1 MATVSGLS
9 VWLGRGIVKHS
20 WTLTSSATVGR
31 PATLASLP
39 DKTLSVRG
47 TFAGSTIILVGT
59 NQSATVA
66 QSSLA
71 TQTLNDS
78 RGEGNPLSFTAANTV
93 QVNENPNLI
102 YPKITALG
110 ATTGGL
116 KSILVEVVAQSTRR

>member
-1 MATVSGLS
+1 MATVSGTT
-9 VWLGRGIVKHS
+9 VWRSRGVAYHS

-31 PATLASLP
+31 PATLAMLP

-47 TFAGSTIILVGT
+47 TFANATVVLIGS

-66 QSSLA
+66 QASLA

-78 RGEGNPLSFTAANTV
+78 RGEGNAASFTAANTV
-93 QVNENPNLI
+93 QILENPNLI

-110 ATTGGL
+110 ATGAL
-116 KSILVEVVAQSTRR
+116 KSILVEIVAQSTRR